1 MISVVFRGFASLLG
15 ESIPNFLQHDDALN
29 LAEPAMNTTRS
40 CGIKPQR
47 IRSRSPAFSIQKKH
61 GSNPNV
67 LTTNDWVE
75 NALKL
80 RIPSSKPQKTQL
92 TRKLG

>member
-1 MISVVFRGFASLLG
+1 MISVVFRGFASLQG
-15 ESIPNFLQHDDALN
+15 ESIPNFSLHDDALN
-29 LAEPAMNTTRS
+29 LVGPAMNTTRS
-40 CGIKPQR
+40 CGIKPQQ
-47 IRSRSPAFSIQKKH
+47 IRSRSQAFSIQQKN
-61 GSNPNV
+61 GRNPNV